1 MDNAS
6 RVRIWVN
13 MLAKRHTWS
22 STMHAGAQ
30 ADALIAGFHAGG
42 DAAVGAW
49 MCWPNHSALRGGP
62 VSRRLTDSERSK
74 PSRRGLIAKMS
85 WKKDED
91 TDELGALMNLDHSAV
106 LQEARMFNQTPIRP
120 RQSRLLLAKILFL
133 LYRGDSMSTNEA
145 TNLFFSITKLF
156 QCNDM
161 SLRQMVYLTI
171 RELSTISE
179 DVIMVTSS
187 LMQDM
192 QPKSE
197 ITYRANAIRAL
208 CKIVDPSMLSGIERF
223 IKSAIVEKSP
233 AIASAA
239 LVSALHLFNDA
250 KDVVR
255 RWGNEANEALNGKA
269 LSQGPSFFGRS
280 SSTNQVVSTSNIV
293 QYHAMGLLY
302 AIRQHDRMAVLK
314 LVQTFSGQHKS
325 GGSSWMG
332 GSGATLRSNMAH
344 VLLIR
349 YAVRVMESD
358 ASLAPQLHTL
368 LEEWI
373 RHRSDMVSLEA
384 ARAVCQLQGASGK
397 QLTSAVNAL
406 QVFLCSPRPTV
417 RFAAIRTLNALART
431 QPEAV
436 QPCNVDMEGLI
447 TDSNRSVATFA
458 ITTLLKTGNEASVDR
473 LMKQMQGFMAEI
485 SDEFKAIVA
494 EAVRSLC
501 RKFPAKH
508 GVFLAFL
515 ASVLRDEG
523 GFEFKRS
530 AIEAIVDLAKHVPE
544 CKEAAL
550 AHLCEFIEDCEFTK
564 LSVRVLHFLGEEG
577 PQTARP
583 TMYIRHIYNRVVLEN
598 AVVRA
603 AAVNALAKFGA
614 SAAADAALQ
623 QSVRVLLRRCLD
635 DREDEVRDRAAWAL
649 RMTGDGAMR
658 GKYVRDDSTFAL
670 AVLERKLVE
679 YCANPAAAA
688 AGSFSFE
695 GIPRISR
702 AQEEEMRDR
711 ARVETMDAVLTG
723 SAISAPSKQAGG
735 GGGGGDASAPGTP
748 AAGGAAG
755 GFVDAFEQQ
764 AQYAAKLNAIPEL
777 AAFGAQPLVSSCA
790 AADLTE
796 AETEYVVRCIKHVYA
811 GHVVFQFDVTN
822 TIPEQVMEQ
831 VEVVMEPEDGGSGLE
846 PVVVV
851 PIPELRCNEP
861 GSAYVAFERT
871 DPASFPTAAFG
882 CTLKFV
888 VKECDPA
895 TGEPMEGDDGFDD
908 EYSLEAADLGAGDYM
923 LATYIPDS
931 HSVWE
936 ALGTAGEVVE
946 VFALAAFGS
955 IEACVASVAALLGMC
970 PLEGALTP
978 KSKAAHQA
986 VFTGKW
992 MGAAKTVARTR
1003 MTYQKGAGVT
1013 MELAVRSED
1022 PGVSEL
1028 VVAAVA

>member
-1 MDNAS
+1 
-6 RVRIWVN
+6 
-13 MLAKRHTWS
+13 
-22 STMHAGAQ
+22 
-30 ADALIAGFHAGG
+30 
-42 DAAVGAW
+42 
-49 MCWPNHSALRGGP
+49 
-62 VSRRLTDSERSK
+62 
-74 PSRRGLIAKMS
+74 
-85 WKKDED
+85 
-91 TDELGALMNLDHSAV
+91 
-106 LQEARMFNQTPIRP
+106 
-120 RQSRLLLAKILFL
+120 
-133 LYRGDSMSTNEA
+133 
-145 TNLFFSITKLF
+145 
-156 QCNDM
+156 
-161 SLRQMVYLTI
+161 
-171 RELSTISE
+171 
-179 DVIMVTSS
+179 
-187 LMQDM
+187 
-192 QPKSE
+192 
-197 ITYRANAIRAL
+197 
-208 CKIVDPSMLSGIERF
+208 MLSGIERF
-223 IKSAIVEKSP
+223 LKAAIVEKSP
-233 AIASAA
+233 SIASAA
-239 LVSALHLFNDA
+239 LVSAAHLFRDA

-269 LSQGPSFFGRS
+269 LSQGASFFGGS
-280 SSTNQVVSTSNIV
+280 SSTGQVVSTSNIV

-314 LVQTFSGQHKS
+314 LVNTFTGQSKSSG
-325 GGSSWMG
+325 WMG
-332 GSGATLRSNMAH
+332 GGGATLRSNMAH

-349 YAVRVMESD
+349 YAVEVMEGDPSR
-358 ASLAPQLHTL
+358 ASQLHEL
-368 LEEWI
+368 LKEWV

-384 ARAVCQLQGASGK
+384 ARAMCQLPGLNSK
-397 QLTSAVNAL
+397 QLTPAVNAL
-406 QVFLCSPRPTV
+406 QVFLSSPRPTV
-417 RFAAIRTLNALART
+417 RFAAIRTLNMLART
-431 QPEAV
+431 HPEAV

-485 SDEFKAIVA
+485 SDEFKTIVA

-515 ASVLRDEG
+515 SGVLRDEG
-523 GFEFKRS
+523 GLEFKW
-530 AIEAIVDLAKHVPE
+530 AVIEAIIDLAKHVPE

-603 AAVNALAKFGA
+603 AAVSALAKFGA
-614 SAAADAALQ
+614 ATAADPSLQ

-649 RMTGDGAMR
+649 RMTGDTAMR

-688 AGSFSFE
+688 AGQFSFE

-711 ARVETMDAVLTG
+711 VRVEAMDAVLTG
-723 SAISAPSKQAGG
+723 SAVSAPSKQAAAAAGA
-735 GGGGGDASAPGTP
+735 DAAAAPGTP
-748 AAGGAAG
+748 TTAGTAG
-755 GFVDAFEQQ
+755 GFVDAFERQ
-764 AQYAAKLNAIPEL
+764 AQYAEKLNAIPEL

-796 AETEYVVRCIKHVYA
+796 AETEYVVRCIKHIYA

-822 TIPEQVMEQ
+822 TIPEQIMEQ
-831 VEVVMEPEDGGSGLE
+831 VEVAMEPEDDSAAELQ

-861 GSAYVAFERT
+861 GSAYVAFERPDAT
-871 DPASFPTAAFG
+871 EFPTATFG

-888 VKECDPA
+888 VKEIDPA
-895 TGEPMEGDDGFDD
+895 TGEPMEGDDGFED

-931 HSVWE
+931 HALWE
-936 ALGTAGEVVE
+936 ALGADSEAVE
-946 VFALAAFGS
+946 VFALAAFDG
-955 IEACVASVAALLGMC
+955 IEACITSVAALLGMC
-970 PLEGALTP
+970 PLDGALKP

-1003 MTYQKGAGVT
+1003 MTFQKGSGVT

-1022 PGVSEL
+1022 PSVSQL